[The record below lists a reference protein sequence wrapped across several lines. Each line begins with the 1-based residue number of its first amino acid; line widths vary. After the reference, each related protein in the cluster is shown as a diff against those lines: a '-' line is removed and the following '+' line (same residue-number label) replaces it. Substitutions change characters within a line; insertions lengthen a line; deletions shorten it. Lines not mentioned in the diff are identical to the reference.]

1 MGTDMEQLGED
12 DDDEEEDDAWI
23 SAAETGENLDISHD
37 EEKENPDSADDDEE
51 DKRTQHQSRQQR
63 AK

>member
-1 MGTDMEQLGED
+1 MYGFLLQRLEKTFL
-12 DDDEEEDDAWI
+12 
-23 SAAETGENLDISHD
+23 ISHD
-37 EEKENPDSADDDEE
+37 GEKENPDSADDDEE